1 MLKICKY
8 CGKEFDTNREKQKF
22 CTRECSLK
30 YWNKKNAERIKINNA
45 DLDIIKG
52 NTLEHWCL
60 MSGTRGSKLLLEY
73 SEKNSIRA
81 DIILAGSLEKALW
94 KCSICGCEWRTPV
107 SCRTRNLSDCPKCTG
122 REACEDDNLLKWCEE
137 HGNYGKRLIDEY
149 SPENSVDIKKIK
161 PYSNKRVLWECS
173 DCGNKWQT
181 VVANRTKAKSGCPK
195 CNKSSTS
202 FGEQLIYYV
211 LKRELNSY
219 SVLNRKKVK
228 GFELDIFIP
237 EIKLGIEYNGF
248 NFHKNRIEQDK
259 LKINTLK
266 LDGIKILTILEYN
279 KNTDIGD
286 IKYDFAFERN
296 IDIDK
301 NNIHDLL
308 SFISKYLNEAYNIEI
323 NIELNDDEIEQCRLL
338 GRSNYIDVIEI
349 LLLQCLEMSN
359 YKIAE
364 LLNCNRMTIG
374 SKLKAHTKDNIEEIK
389 SNIKEIISSLKL
401 GYSPEEIAS
410 NSVEADTSI
419 FEFDVDDKTYDLDFV
434 IKIKS
439 LLEKYKAI

>member
-1 MLKICKY
+1 M
-8 CGKEFDTNREKQKF
+8 
-22 CTRECSLK
+22 
-30 YWNKKNAERIKINNA
+30 
-45 DLDIIKG
+45 
-52 NTLEHWCL
+52 
-60 MSGTRGSKLLLEY
+60 
-73 SEKNSIRA
+73 
-81 DIILAGSLEKALW
+81 
-94 KCSICGCEWRTPV
+94 
-107 SCRTRNLSDCPKCTG
+107 
-122 REACEDDNLLKWCEE
+122 
-137 HGNYGKRLIDEY
+137 
-149 SPENSVDIKKIK
+149 
-161 PYSNKRVLWECS
+161 
-173 DCGNKWQT
+173 
-181 VVANRTKAKSGCPK
+181 
-195 CNKSSTS
+195 
-202 FGEQLIYYV
+202 
-211 LKRELNSY
+211 
-219 SVLNRKKVK
+219 
-228 GFELDIFIP
+228 
-237 EIKLGIEYNGF
+237 
-248 NFHKNRIEQDK
+248 
-259 LKINTLK
+259 
-266 LDGIKILTILEYN
+266 
-279 KNTDIGD
+279 
-286 IKYDFAFERN
+286 
-296 IDIDK
+296 
-301 NNIHDLL
+301 L